1 MGRVFASSD
10 WHGNLTVA
18 EKVFEFLQS
27 DDTLYFLGD
36 CADRGKEG
44 VMLAQ
49 MLLDDPRVKFIKG
62 NHEIFIEEGLNDLIN
77 IGYPRNSNLWYQ
89 NGGGPTIEELSKM
102 TDNELRVLRAQLR
115 QLPQT
120 MIYRNTRGQDII
132 LDHCGYTPSFADN
145 NNFFYPACHEP
156 YWDRSHFFEYWDD
169 AHFSNTYIVHGHTP
183 TIFIEEQFN
192 SWNGIPTPRDSEYDF
207 RAYHYC
213 DGHKICIDMGTFF
226 SGRTVLLDLD
236 SFEEIYIEE
245 ED

>member
-1 MGRVFASSD
+1 MGRVYSSSD
-10 WHGNLTVA
+10 WHGNLTIARRVL
-18 EKVFEFLQS
+18 EFLRP

-36 CADRGKEG
+36 CADRGRNG
-44 VMLAQ
+44 VEIAQ
-49 MLLDDPRVKFIKG
+49 MLLNDPRVIFIRG
-62 NHEIFIEEGLNDLIN
+62 NHEIFMEEGLNDLIYM
-77 IGYPRNSNLWYQ
+77 GYPRNSTLWRQ
-89 NGGGPTIEELSKM
+89 NGGGPTIEELSAM

-115 QLPQT
+115 HLPQT
-120 MIYRNTRGQDII
+120 MIYHNVNGQDII

-169 AHFSNTYIVHGHTP
+169 DHFSNTYIVHGHTP
-183 TIFIEEQFN
+183 TIFIEEELN

-213 DGHKICIDMGTFF
+213 NGHKICIDMGSFF

-245 ED
+245 EE